1 MTLPFSTAR
10 RLRVSTCKSLQAR
23 PMLVAM
29 TSTGRSLSA
38 EADGTILG
46 ASLKGTS
53 AMITR
58 RLYAAMSKEGRED
71 RRVGVTA
78 FWRWVGQGVPDWS
91 GAMGPVAE
99 YTRGC
104 PRN

>member
-29 TSTGRSLSA
+29 TSTGRSPSA
-38 EADGTILG
+38 EADGPILG

-58 RLYAAMSKEGRED
+58 RLYAAMSKEGREY
-71 RRVGVTA
+71 RRVGGTA
-78 FWRWVGQGVPDWS
+78 WWGLGRQRARALVGLHRLNLPL
-91 GAMGPVAE
+91 E
-99 YTRGC
+99 E
-104 PRN
+104 

>member
-29 TSTGRSLSA
+29 TSTGRSPSA
-38 EADGTILG
+38 EADGPILG

-58 RLYAAMSKEGRED
+58 RLYAAMSKEGREY

-78 FWRWVGQGVPDWS
+78 CRRLGGPGVPGWVGVI
-91 GAMGPVAE
+91 GPLGPAE
-99 YTRGC
+99 E
-104 PRN
+104 